1 MPALLELRRVGVNF
15 KMIPQALVV
24 VFCIILLFYVVHLVA
39 SDRLLLK
46 YSLLW
51 FFLALL
57 LLVAAIFPEALFSL
71 AFLSG
76 FETPANFIFFLGLF
90 CLMAIALSLSVI
102 VSRQATRIKNL
113 TQRLALLEFD
123 QRCEFSDDNEELPPK
138 S

>member
-1 MPALLELRRVGVNF
+1 
-15 KMIPQALVV
+15 MIPQALVIA
-24 VFCIILLFYVVHLVA
+24 FCIVLLFYVVHLVA

-57 LLVAAIFPEALFSL
+57 LLVAAVFPDALFSL
-71 AFLSG
+71 AFLFG
-76 FETPANFIFFLGLF
+76 FETPSNFIFFLGLF

-113 TQRLALLEFD
+113 TQRMALLDFD
-123 QRCEFSDDNEELPPK
+123 RRRDCPDGNEKP
-138 S
+138 SSRS